1 MKSRLG
7 ITSQREEPTGTGHAS
22 SSKHSD
28 GRINCSTERA
38 MAEVE
43 SAATMEHAR
52 KFYGHLAKKYD
63 DIIVHQ
69 VRRYF

>member
-1 MKSRLG
+1 
-7 ITSQREEPTGTGHAS
+7 
-22 SSKHSD
+22 
-28 GRINCSTERA
+28 

-43 SAATMEHAR
+43 SAATMEGAR
-52 KFYGHLAKKYD
+52 EFDGHLAKKYD